1 MPTPNSDFAYIEVHT
16 KLDLHIIPY
25 TSMGLIYLQIP
36 NITTERCLVVEM
48 SSNIS
53 EKREFAAVLAHIQVA
68 SRVYSN
74 AIELLSLFWVQ
85 KRRFKLIEFGLVQRS
100 GSLDRERM
108 TMSPLAKLP
117 FPTLLQGKRLGRYNC

>member
-1 MPTPNSDFAYIEVHT
+1 
-16 KLDLHIIPY
+16 
-25 TSMGLIYLQIP
+25 
-36 NITTERCLVVEM
+36 M

-53 EKREFAAVLAHIQVA
+53 DEREFAAVLVHIQVA

-100 GSLDRERM
+100 GSLDRE
-108 TMSPLAKLP
+108 
-117 FPTLLQGKRLGRYNC
+117 